1 MSEEKMEEVLQ
12 EALKER
18 GIDDEIIAAG
28 QFEPRGTSGGT
39 FAGGMVGG
47 EVGDLV
53 GGVGEAIGVVG
64 GAIAGQHEVASESG
78 LPRHML
84 VGASR
89 STVYGFAMTS
99 RSKPPGAM
107 VFRVPRAGLTV
118 KVHQRMN
125 VRVLEL
131 LDEANDSHIELEGS
145 RIPVTHSKDVIE
157 VLK

>member
-1 MSEEKMEEVLQ
+1 MSEHEMVDLLN
-12 EALKER
+12 EALKDS
-18 GIDDEIIAAG
+18 GIDDEIVAAG

-84 VGASR
+84 VGASE
-89 STVYGFAMTS
+89 STVYGWAMTS
-99 RSKPPGAM
+99 RSNPPGAM
-107 VFRVPRAGLTV
+107 VFRVPRSALTV
-118 KVHQRMN
+118 NVHQRVN

-131 LDEANDSHIELEGS
+131 IDEENDSHIELEGS
-145 RIPVTHSKDVIE
+145 RIPITHSKDLIE
-157 VLK
+157 ALT

>member
-1 MSEEKMEEVLQ
+1 MSEEKMEEVIQ

-28 QFEPRGTSGGT
+28 QFEPRGTTGAI
-39 FAGGMVGG
+39 FAGGMVGS
-47 EVGDLV
+47 EVGDLA
-53 GGVGEAIGVVG
+53 GGVGEAVGLVG
-64 GAIAGQHEVASESG
+64 GSIAGAHVAADESG

-84 VGASR
+84 VGVSD
-89 STVYGFAMTS
+89 STVYGFAMRS
-99 RSKPPGAM
+99 RSKPPGDM

-118 KVHQRMN
+118 KVHQRVN

-131 LDEANDSHIELEGS
+131 IDEANDSHIELEGS

-157 VLK
+157 VLG